1 MRFFIPRFFR
11 LATIAATVGCL
22 GGSMTA
28 QADDTEIFFNSTSSS
43 GSNANILLILD
54 TSGSMNRTAMSVSTG
69 EVAPYDDDEDY
80 SDGGANCDDDYVY
93 YWTTNNGTNPTTCNS
108 SSGIA
113 SFPKNRLKCRAASN
127 AIDGPAGFYGGT
139 DRFIRWG
146 GTGSSRGWSSNIA
159 TVSNARDVECFADN
173 GIHGDTSSSSSKYPT
188 KNTSSS
194 QNGVWV
200 SSSSNQWWSATNV
213 GAQIY
218 LFSSNYI
225 RYKHNPPTVTT
236 DYSRLDVVKTAVS
249 TLLNSVSNV
258 NVGLMRFDAAGP
270 NGGMVM
276 APIEPL
282 TDTYRSQ
289 IISQVNSFLP
299 AGGTPLSETY
309 YEAYRY
315 LSGEAVQY
323 GNNSYV
329 CTSTNPST
337 PGGDAFCTSWSNLQI
352 TPSAASARTGG
363 SAASNTY
370 QSPLTDADCGENTY
384 IIYLTDGLPV
394 SDTGSNSVIQTL
406 TGESC
411 GSGDGACLAALAGYM
426 YTNNIGGAAN
436 TNITSYFVGF
446 GSDFSTGSTGFN
458 YLSTAATAGG
468 GQAYSA
474 SNISTLTD
482 VFNTILQQVSDTN
495 TTFTAPSVAVNAFN
509 RTQNLNDLF
518 VSVFSPTVNRHWE
531 GNLKKYRIVDGVIYD
546 QDNQVAVQD
555 GFFSSSARSF
565 WSDTDDGADVTKGG
579 AANELPAPTAR
590 VVYTYLDS
598 NPSSADTLGTADRIS
613 TANAALTD
621 ALFDL
626 SGAAGEP
633 TLTQLTNWLN
643 GQDVQDEDNDG
654 NTSEARYVMGDPIHS
669 PPAAV
674 IYGGSETNPDIVTF
688 VATND
693 GYLHAFDGSS
703 LSADGGG
710 AELWAFIPKQV
721 LPEMKQLYAND
732 PSESKQYLLDGEIQI
747 LKYDVDQDGVVESPN
762 DRVILYVSQGRGGDY
777 YYALDVTNKNSPAF
791 MWGIGSS
798 VLNGMQQSWSKPVLA
813 RVNIDGATQNSQK
826 LVLIIGGGY
835 DSAEDGQTYVTAD
848 THGNRIYFV
857 DALKGTVLW
866 WAGPSES
873 GANLELTRM
882 DHAIPGSI
890 SVLDTDADG
899 YADRMYA
906 SDTSA
911 QVWRFDIHNG
921 NGAGGSGE
929 GALVTG
935 GVIASV
941 GAHDLEPVTA
951 AEARRFYSK
960 PDVAL
965 ISDGQ
970 SSFYNIAIGS
980 GHRGHPLD
988 TSIEDWFYSI
998 RDYQPYRP
1006 MTQDQYDDY
1015 DIITHGDLDD
1025 ITDDVEAVLSANSP
1039 GWRLELENSG
1049 EKSLGSANTLNNTVL
1064 FTTYTPNDGSDVETE
1079 DGCAVFHTGTNLAYA
1094 VSVFNG
1100 APVKNL
1106 RDLTTDEDGE
1116 LTKEDRSI
1124 ELDQGGIA
1132 PEISTVLTE
1141 ESIVCEEGDT
1151 DCTPCDANTQECETG
1166 VGCTSGAEVIPEI
1179 CFEIGTRYRT
1189 YWRDSSSN

>member
-1 MRFFIPRFFR
+1 MRSFISRFFR
-11 LATIAATVGCL
+11 SVTIAATIGCVGS
-22 GGSMTA
+22 GMTA
-28 QADDTEIFFNSTSSS
+28 RADDTEIFFNSTSSS

-54 TSGSMNRTAMSVSTG
+54 TSGSMNITAMSVGTG
-69 EVAPYDDDEDY
+69 EIAPYDNEEDY
-80 SDGGANCDDDYVY
+80 SNGSTGCDDNLVY
-93 YWTTNNGTNPTTCNS
+93 YWPTGNGATPTTCAS

-113 SFPKNRLKCRAASN
+113 SFPRNRLRCIAATN
-127 AIDGPAGFYGGT
+127 AIDGPAGYYGGT

-146 GTGSSRGWSSNIA
+146 GTGNSKGWSPNMA
-159 TVSNARDVECFADN
+159 VSNGRDVECFADN
-173 GIHGDTSSSSSKYPT
+173 GIHGSDSSSSNKRPT
-188 KNTSSS
+188 KNLSNDN
-194 QNGVWV
+194 NGVWV
-200 SSSSNQWWSATNV
+200 SAAASQWWSATNV
-213 GAQIY
+213 GTQLY
-218 LFSSNYI
+218 LFSPNYI
-225 RYKHNPPTVTT
+225 RYNANPPTVETE
-236 DYSRLDVVKTAVS
+236 YSRLDVVKTAVA

-258 NVGLMRFDAAGP
+258 NVGLIRYDTDAH
-270 NGGMVM
+270 GGMVM
-276 APIEPL
+276 APIQPL
-282 TDTYRSQ
+282 TDTYRDDL
-289 IISQVNSFLP
+289 ISTVNGFLP

-309 YEAYRY
+309 FEAYNY
-315 LSGEAVQY
+315 LAGKDVQFGETSEICTAIGSVDSE
-323 GNNSYV
+323 GNAYCGLGKQASQPSV
-329 CTSTNPST
+329 DASRTS
-337 PGGDAFCTSWSNLQI
+337 PGGD
-352 TPSAASARTGG
+352 
-363 SAASNTY
+363 TY
-370 QSPLTDADCGENTY
+370 KSPFIDADCGANTY
-384 IIYLTDGLPV
+384 IIYLTDGLPT
-394 SDTGSNSVIQTL
+394 SDNEANDDIETL
-406 TGESC
+406 TENTC
-411 GSGDGACLAALAGYM
+411 GTGNGVCLATLAAYM
-426 YTNNIGGAAN
+426 RENNIGGTAN
-436 TNITSYFVGF
+436 TSVTSYFIGF
-446 GSDFSTGSTGFN
+446 GDDFSTGSTGFD
-458 YLSTAATAGG
+458 YLSEAAVAGG
-468 GQAYSA
+468 GKAHSA
-474 SNISTLTD
+474 SDIASLTS
-482 VFNTILQQVSDTN
+482 VFNSILNDVADIN

-518 VSVFSPTVNRHWE
+518 VSVFSPTVSRHWE
-531 GNLKKYRIVDGVIYD
+531 GNLKKYRIVDGEILD
-546 QDNQVAVQD
+546 QIGDPAVQD
-555 GFFSSSARSF
+555 GFFAPGARSF
-565 WSDTDDGADVTKGG
+565 WSDTDDGSDVAKGG
-579 AANELPAPTAR
+579 AANELPAPSAR
-590 VVYTYLDS
+590 IVYTYLDS

-626 SGAAGEP
+626 SGATDEP
-633 TLTQLTNWLN
+633 TKTQLIDWLN
-643 GQDVQDEDNDG
+643 GQDVQDLNDNGSTTD
-654 NTSEARYVMGDPIHS
+654 ARLMMGDPIHS

-674 IYGGSETNPDIVTF
+674 IYGGTETNPDIVTF

-703 LSADGGG
+703 WPADGGG
-710 AELWAFIPKQV
+710 SELWAFIPKQV
-721 LPEMKQLYAND
+721 LPEMKELYAND

-777 YYALDVTNKNSPAF
+777 YYALDVTEKNSPAF

-813 RVNIDGATQNSQK
+813 RINIAGATQNSQK

-866 WAGPSES
+866 WAGPSGS
-873 GANLELTRM
+873 GANLELARM

-911 QVWRFDIHNG
+911 QMWRFDIHNG

-941 GAHDLEPVTA
+941 GAHDLDPVTA
-951 AEARRFYSK
+951 ANARRFYSK

-988 TSIEDWFYSI
+988 TNIEDWFYSI
-998 RDYQPYRP
+998 RDYRPYRP

-1025 ITDDVEAVLSANSP
+1025 ITDDVEAILSANSP

-1049 EKSLGSANTLNNTVL
+1049 EKSLGSANTLDNTVL
-1064 FTTYTPNDGSDVETE
+1064 FTTYTPNDGSDAE
-1079 DGCAVFHTGTNLAYA
+1079 DSCTVQVGTNLAYA

-1166 VGCTSGAEVIPEI
+1166 ATCTSGGEVIPEI
-1179 CFEIGTRYRT
+1179 CSDFGTRYRS
-1189 YWRDSSSN
+1189 YWRDSSSK